1 MARFDWNLRKNS
13 VSRLGWNR
21 HVFCRSPH
29 GDIAELLTTPMGS
42 SGIYLIGCAK
52 EIVYVGQSLNLSTR
66 PIESLGRYYHRVP
79 DATLPWSLALA
90 PCVPEEM
97 NEREST
103 AIRRYAP
110 KFNTSIP
117 NVPKS
122 QGRMP
127 DVIGVAAVFQDQD
140 GPCGAFDTENLK
152 RQTEKARVNLN
163 PSWRRKRTRRKSV
176 RVEPRLKMSL
186 AIGEVGPR
194 EDFAFSTR
202 FFAVLRRRP
211 LPFKINL
218 CEGGDVITRDGVIIG
233 VWILGGSREVL
244 FLPNDAYEPRFR
256 DENLGRLCNQ
266 IREWYEADTGDVIS

>member
-1 MARFDWNLRKNS
+1 MS
-13 VSRLGWNR
+13 ILGWHR

-29 GDIAELLTTPMGS
+29 GELDELLTTPMSS

-79 DATLPWSLALA
+79 DATSPWSLALA
-90 PCVPEEM
+90 PCIPEEM

-117 NVPKS
+117 SVPKS

-127 DVIGVAAVFQDQD
+127 DVVGVAAVFQDQD
-140 GPCGAFDTENLK
+140 GPCGAFDPENLK
-152 RQTEKARVNLN
+152 RQTEKARLNLN

-176 RVEPRLKMSL
+176 RVRPRPKMNIAVGKL
-186 AIGEVGPR
+186 GPR
-194 EDFAFSTR
+194 EEFTFPTRSFAIPC
-202 FFAVLRRRP
+202 RRP

-218 CEGGDVITRDGVIIG
+218 CEGGDVITKDEVIIG
-233 VWILGGSREVL
+233 VWILEETREVS
-244 FLPNDAYEPRFR
+244 FLPNNAYEPSFR

-266 IREWYEADTGDVIS
+266 IREWYEAHTGDVIS